1 MNEGRNELAMGQPE
15 WASPLM
21 EGLLLQTLD
30 SAVLGGGNSALASGW
45 FWLFAGGVVAKKK
58 DDGRSDG
65 RRPTLQD
72 VIRIRGAR
80 QHHLKNIDLD
90 IPRGKLVVVTGPSG
104 SGKSSLAFDTLYAEG
119 QRRYVESLSVYARQ
133 FLDQLEKPDVDSIE
147 GLSPAIAIEQRGGGL
162 NPRSTVATATEIYD
176 YLRVLWAAAG
186 IPHDPAT
193 GERLERMSAADI
205 VNALAAMEEG
215 TKVILLAPLPQEE
228 LGEPARVLGDLQRQG
243 YIRVRVDGE
252 VLEIEEAAAKWP
264 EFPGAVEIVVDRFV
278 IRAGV
283 ESRLADSVETALR
296 LCGAEARAAVQGP
309 GENRWRDLVFQT
321 SYRNARTG
329 FVVGDLSPKHFSFNS
344 HIGACEG
351 CEGLGTEMFCDPDL
365 LEEGADAEGT
375 LKRYREAKSE
385 ITRRK
390 LAKFMA
396 HRPCRVCG
404 GKRLKPE
411 WLAVKIEGGEKCR
424 VISDQFEEKRK
435 KGKQKPEYP
444 SSLITAHCSLIT
456 SSWLGIQDFCAL
468 GVADAMRWMEG
479 ISFEPGK
486 AEVCRRLAD
495 DVCKRLAFLEEVG
508 LDYLT
513 LERTSG
519 TLSGGEAQRIRLATQ
534 LGAGLS
540 GVIYVLDE
548 PSIGLHA
555 ADTGRLIGALLRLRD
570 LGNTVVVVEHD
581 EEIIRAADW
590 VIDLGPGAGAA
601 GGYVMAEGPP
611 MEIVSPT
618 GEWLRGRFK
627 RQESRAKKEER
638 GELGELV
645 IRGAREHNLR
655 NLDVVIPLGQLVC
668 LSGPSGSGKS
678 TLADSILRRAL
689 ARHFNGSG
697 ETPGKFDRIE
707 GLELIE
713 KCVVADQSAIGRSPR
728 SNPATFTG
736 VFDQV
741 RDLFT
746 KLKLSKQRGYGPSRF
761 SFNAAGG
768 RCERCQGNG
777 RLKIEM
783 HFLPDAWVACP
794 ACGGR
799 RFNRE
804 TLEVTFKGKSI
815 ADVLEMAVS
824 DAAVFFRAIPKI
836 FHILNILEELGLGY
850 LKLGQAA
857 NTLSGGEAQ
866 RLKLAVELARPQA
879 PHTLYLFDEPTT
891 GLHFGDVERLLAA
904 FMRLRE
910 AGHSVLVVEHHLDVI
925 AASDWVIELG
935 PGGGVHG
942 GNLVAEGAP
951 ALIREKN
958 NSPTGLAL
966 ARHGGR
972 H

>member
-1 MNEGRNELAMGQPE
+1 VDA
-15 WASPLM
+15 
-21 EGLLLQTLD
+21 
-30 SAVLGGGNSALASGW
+30 
-45 FWLFAGGVVAKKK
+45 
-58 DDGRSDG
+58 
-65 RRPTLQD
+65 
-72 VIRIRGAR
+72 IRIRGAR
-80 QHHLKNIDLD
+80 QHNLKNIDVD
-90 IPRGKLVVVTGPSG
+90 IPRGKLVVITGPSG
-104 SGKSSLAFDTLYAEG
+104 SGKSSLAFHTLYAEG

-186 IPHDPAT
+186 IPHDPVT

-205 VNALAAMEEG
+205 VNVLAALAEG
-215 TKVILLAPLPQEE
+215 TKVVLLAPLPKEE
-228 LGEPARVLGDLQRQG
+228 LGEPARLLGDLQRQG

-264 EFPGAVEIVVDRFV
+264 EFPAAVEIVVDRFV
-278 IRAGV
+278 IRPGV

-296 LCGAEARAAVQGP
+296 LCGAEARAAVQEP
-309 GENRWRDLVFQT
+309 GGDAWRDLAFQT
-321 SYRNARTG
+321 SYRNPRTG
-329 FVVGDLSPKHFSFNS
+329 FVVEEISPKHFSFNS
-344 HIGACEG
+344 HIGACEA
-351 CEGLGTEMFCDPDL
+351 CEGLGTEMFCDPAL
-365 LEEGADAEGT
+365 LAEGEDAEKT
-375 LKRYREAKSE
+375 LRRYREAKSE

-396 HRPCRVCG
+396 HRPCGVCG

-411 WLAVKIEGGEKCR
+411 WLAVKIQGGNIEHR
-424 VISDQFEEKRK
+424 TLNIERRREEK
-435 KGKQKPEYP
+435 EE
-444 SSLITAHCSLIT
+444 
-456 SSWLGIQDFCAL
+456 WLGIQDFCEL

-479 ISFEPGK
+479 FHPDPAK
-486 AEVCRRLAD
+486 AE
-495 DVCKRLAFLEEVG
+495 VCKRLASDVRTRLAFLMEVG

-513 LERTSG
+513 LQRTSG

-555 ADTGRLIGALLRLRD
+555 ADTARLIGALTRLRD

-590 VIDLGPGAGAA
+590 LIDIGPGAGAA
-601 GGYVMAEGPP
+601 GGELLAAGVPG
-611 MEIVSPT
+611 EIDSPT
-618 GEWLRGRFK
+618 GEWLRG
-627 RQESRAKKEER
+627 KKT
-638 GELGELV
+638 GETRRPVIAATAGELV

-655 NLDVVIPLGQLVC
+655 NLDVAIPLGRLVC

-678 TLADSILRRAL
+678 TLADDILRRAL

-697 ETPGKFDRIE
+697 EAPGKHDGIE
-707 GLELIE
+707 GLERIE
-713 KCVVADQSAIGRSPR
+713 KFVVADQSPIGRSPR

-736 VFDQV
+736 VFDLV

-746 KLKLSKQRGYGPSRF
+746 KLNLSKQRGYGPGRF

-783 HFLPDAWVACP
+783 HFLPDAWVPCP
-794 ACGGR
+794 ACNGR

-804 TLEVTFKGKSI
+804 TLEVTYKGKSI
-815 ADVLEMAVS
+815 AEVLALSVS
-824 DAAVFFRAIPKI
+824 EARAFFRPIPKI
-836 FHILNILEELGLGY
+836 HRILETLEDLGLEY
-850 LKLGQAA
+850 LQLGQPA

-866 RLKLAVELARPQA
+866 RLKLAVELAKPQA

-891 GLHFGDVERLLAA
+891 GLHFGDVEKLLAA
-904 FMRLRE
+904 FLRLRD
-910 AGHSVLVVEHHLDVI
+910 AGHSVLVVEHQLDVI

-935 PGGGVHG
+935 PGGGIHG
-942 GNLVAEGAP
+942 GLLVAEGPPDA
-951 ALIREKN
+951 IRKN
-958 NSPTGLAL
+958 KKSPTGRAL
-966 ARHGGR
+966 AARH
-972 H
+972 

>member
-1 MNEGRNELAMGQPE
+1 MGRG
-15 WASPLM
+15 
-21 EGLLLQTLD
+21 D
-30 SAVLGGGNSALASGW
+30 SSW
-45 FWLFAGGVVAKKK
+45 GVAAKKK
-58 DDGRSDG
+58 EDGKGDG
-65 RRPTLQD
+65 RRPTLRD

-205 VNALAAMEEG
+205 VNALAAMKEG
-215 TKVILLAPLPQEE
+215 TKVVLLAPLPQEE
-228 LGEPARVLGDLQRQG
+228 LGEPARLLGDLQRQG

-264 EFPGAVEIVVDRFV
+264 EFPSAVEIVVDRFV

-296 LCGAEARAAVQGP
+296 LCGAEARAAVQEP
-309 GENRWRDLVFQT
+309 GEDAWRDLVFQT
-321 SYRNARTG
+321 SYRNLRTG
-329 FVVGDLSPKHFSFNS
+329 FMVEDLSPKHFSFNS

-365 LEEGADAEGT
+365 LEEGADAEGV
-375 LKRYREAKSE
+375 LRRYREAKSE

-411 WLAVKIEGGEKCR
+411 WLAVKIEGKRPEAR
-424 VISDQFEEKRK
+424 DQKQDEEGTAKAQRSRRDAEDEV
-435 KGKQKPEYP
+435 GSQRNAENDSSRSTLNSQPST
-444 SSLITAHCSLIT
+444 SSLL
-456 SSWLGIQDFCAL
+456 LGIQDFCAL
-468 GVADAMRWMEG
+468 GVADAMQWIEG

-495 DVCKRLAFLEEVG
+495 DVRKRLAFLEEVG

-601 GGYVMAEGPP
+601 GGYVMGEGPP

-618 GEWLRGRFK
+618 GEWLRDRNQ
-627 RQESRAKKEER
+627 RQESRDKKEKV
-638 GELGELV
+638 GELV
-645 IRGAREHNLR
+645 IRGAREHNLK
-655 NLDVVIPLGQLVC
+655 NLDVVIPLGCLVC

-697 ETPGKFDRIE
+697 EPPGMFDRIE
-707 GLELIE
+707 GLGLIE

-746 KLKLSKQRGYGPSRF
+746 KLKLSKQRGYGASRF

-783 HFLPDAWVACP
+783 HFLPDAWVVCP
-794 ACGGR
+794 ACSGR

-815 ADVLEMAVS
+815 ADVLEMSVS

-866 RLKLAVELARPQA
+866 RLKLAVEMARPQA

-891 GLHFGDVERLLAA
+891 GLHFGDAERLLAA
-904 FMRLRE
+904 FMRLRD

-935 PGGGVHG
+935 PGGGIHG
-942 GNLVAEGAP
+942 GNLVAVGPP
-951 ALIREKN
+951 AVIQKN
-958 NSPTGLAL
+958 KKSPTGQAL
-966 ARHGGR
+966 ARHER
-972 H
+972 KL

>member
-1 MNEGRNELAMGQPE
+1 MGLGSFPQ
-15 WASPLM
+15 
-21 EGLLLQTLD
+21 GD
-30 SAVLGGGNSALASGW
+30 SSGGVAAKRKTDDGKGDGGGP
-45 FWLFAGGVVAKKK
+45 AGK
-58 DDGRSDG
+58 DDRH
-65 RRPTLQD
+65 RRPLLRE

-80 QHHLKNIDLD
+80 QHHLKNLDLD
-90 IPRGKLVVVTGPSG
+90 IPKGKLVVVTGPSG

-186 IPHDPAT
+186 IPHDPET

-215 TKVILLAPLPQEE
+215 TKVVLLAPLPKEE
-228 LGEPARVLGDLQRQG
+228 LGEPERLLGDLRRQG

-252 VLEIEEAAAKWP
+252 VLEIEEAAAGWP

-278 IRAGV
+278 IRPGV

-296 LCGAEARAAVQGP
+296 LCGAEARAAVQVP
-309 GENRWRDLVFQT
+309 GADGWRDLVFQT
-321 SYRNARTG
+321 SYRNPRTG
-329 FVVGDLSPKHFSFNS
+329 FMVGDLSPKHFSFNS

-365 LEEGADAEGT
+365 LEEGADAEGA

-396 HRPCRVCG
+396 HRACGVCG
-404 GKRLKPE
+404 GKRLKAE
-411 WLAVKIEGGEKCR
+411 WLAVKILGGGKEFTAETQR
-424 VISDQFEEKRK
+424 SQRDAEEKE
-435 KGKQKPEYP
+435 GSSSSQP
-444 SSLITAHCSLIT
+444 STLNSQQDGV
-456 SSWLGIQDFCAL
+456 WLGIQDFCAL

-479 ISFEPGK
+479 FQPDASM
-486 AEVCRRLAD
+486 AEVCRRLAS
-495 DVCKRLAFLEEVG
+495 DVRGRLAFLEEVG

-601 GGYVMAEGPP
+601 GGYVMAEGRPL
-611 MEIVSPT
+611 EIVSPT
-618 GEWLRGRFK
+618 GDWLRGRKECRVISDQWEEK
-627 RQESRAKKEER
+627 R
-638 GELGELV
+638 GELV
-645 IRGAREHNLR
+645 IRGAREHNLK
-655 NLDVVIPLGQLVC
+655 NLDVVIPLGRLVC

-736 VFDQV
+736 VFDQI

-815 ADVLEMAVS
+815 AEVLEMAVS

-904 FMRLRE
+904 FGRLRD

-935 PGGGVHG
+935 PGGGAHG
-942 GNLVAEGAP
+942 GNLVAAGPP
-951 ALIREKN
+951 AAIRKN
-958 NSPTGLAL
+958 KHSPTGLAL
-966 ARHGGR
+966 ARHDR
-972 H
+972 KL

>member
-1 MNEGRNELAMGQPE
+1 MNWRFLR
-15 WASPLM
+15 
-21 EGLLLQTLD
+21 
-30 SAVLGGGNSALASGW
+30 NSALAT
-45 FWLFAGGVVAKKK
+45 GGADLLSERVDA
-58 DDGRSDG
+58 
-65 RRPTLQD
+65 
-72 VIRIRGAR
+72 IRIRGAR
-80 QHHLKNIDLD
+80 QHNLKNIDVD
-90 IPRGKLVVVTGPSG
+90 IPRGKFVVITGPSG
-104 SGKSSLAFDTLYAEG
+104 SGKSSLAFHTLYAEG

-186 IPHDPAT
+186 IPHDPET

-205 VNALAAMEEG
+205 VNVLAAMEEG
-215 TKVILLAPLPQEE
+215 TKVVLLAPLPKEE
-228 LGEPARVLGDLQRQG
+228 LGEPERLLMDLQRQG

-264 EFPGAVEIVVDRFV
+264 EQPVAVEIVVDRFV
-278 IRAGV
+278 IRPGV

-296 LCGAEARAAVQGP
+296 LCGAEARAAIQEPEADG
-309 GENRWRDLVFQT
+309 WRDLAFQT
-321 SYRNARTG
+321 SYRNPRTG
-329 FVVGDLSPKHFSFNS
+329 FVMEELSPKHFSFNS
-344 HIGACEG
+344 HLGACEA
-351 CEGLGTEMFCDPDL
+351 CEGLGTEMYCDPVL
-365 LEEGADAEGT
+365 LGEGEDAEKT

-385 ITRRK
+385 ITRRR

-396 HRPCRVCG
+396 HRPCGVCG
-404 GKRLKPE
+404 GKRLRPE
-411 WLAVKIEGGEKCR
+411 WLAVKIEGGKKINAEAQRSQRGAEEEDEGNIKHR
-424 VISDQFEEKRK
+424 TPNIERRSEEKEFSNSQFPTTNSQPD
-435 KGKQKPEYP
+435 GE
-444 SSLITAHCSLIT
+444 
-456 SSWLGIQDFCAL
+456 WLGIQDFCEL
-468 GVADAMRWMEG
+468 GVADAMRWIEG
-479 ISFEPGK
+479 IRFEPAK
-486 AEVCRRLAD
+486 AEICRRLAG
-495 DVCKRLAFLEEVG
+495 DVRKRLAFLEEVG

-513 LERTSG
+513 LQRKSG

-555 ADTGRLIGALLRLRD
+555 ADTARLIRALTRLRD

-590 VIDLGPGAGAA
+590 LIDIGPGAGAA
-601 GGYVMAEGPP
+601 GGELLGAGLPG
-611 MEIVSPT
+611 EIDSPT
-618 GEWLRGRFK
+618 GEWLRNKCRVINDQWQGK
-627 RQESRAKKEER
+627 NEES
-638 GELGELV
+638 GQLV

-655 NLDVVIPLGQLVC
+655 NLNVAIPLGRLVC
-668 LSGPSGSGKS
+668 LTGPSGSGKS
-678 TLADSILRRAL
+678 TLADDILRRVL

-697 ETPGKFDRIE
+697 EAPGAHDGID

-713 KCVVADQSAIGRSPR
+713 KCVVADQSPIGRSPR

-736 VFDQV
+736 VFDLV

-746 KLKLSKQRGYGPSRF
+746 KLNLSKQRGYGPGRF

-783 HFLPDAWVACP
+783 HFLPDAWVPCP
-794 ACGGR
+794 ACNGR

-804 TLEVTFKGKSI
+804 TLEVTYKGKSI
-815 ADVLEMAVS
+815 AEVLALSVT
-824 DAAVFFRAIPKI
+824 DARVFFRPIPKI
-836 FHILNILEELGLGY
+836 HRILTTLEDLGLGY
-850 LKLGQAA
+850 LQLGQPA

-891 GLHFGDVERLLAA
+891 GLHFGDVEKLMTA
-904 FMRLRE
+904 FFQLRD

-925 AASDWVIELG
+925 AAADWVIELG
-935 PGGGVHG
+935 PGGGIHG
-942 GNLVAEGAP
+942 GTLVAAGPPSA
-951 ALIREKN
+951 IQKRRK
-958 NSPTGLAL
+958 SPTGQAL
-966 ARHGGR
+966 AAYSSRR
-972 H
+972 M

>member
-1 MNEGRNELAMGQPE
+1 
-15 WASPLM
+15 S
-21 EGLLLQTLD
+21 
-30 SAVLGGGNSALASGW
+30 
-45 FWLFAGGVVAKKK
+45 GGVAAKRKSEGVK
-58 DDGRSDG
+58 SDG
-65 RRPTLQD
+65 RGPTFQD

-90 IPRGKLVVVTGPSG
+90 IPKGKLVVVTGPSG

-186 IPHDPAT
+186 IPHDPET

-215 TKVILLAPLPQEE
+215 TKVVLLAPLPKEE
-228 LGEPARVLGDLQRQG
+228 LGEPERLLGDLQRQG

-252 VLEIEEAAAKWP
+252 VLEIEEAARAWP

-278 IRAGV
+278 IRPGV

-309 GENRWRDLVFQT
+309 GADAWRDLVFQT
-321 SYRNARTG
+321 SYRNPRTG
-329 FVVGDLSPKHFSFNS
+329 FMVGDLSPKHFSFNS
-344 HIGACEG
+344 HLGACEA

-365 LEEGADAEGT
+365 LEEGVDAEAT

-396 HRPCRVCG
+396 HRACRVCK

-411 WLAVKIEGGEKCR
+411 WLAVKIEGKSPEARVQKQEEEGTAEARRSQRDAEGENIEHR
-424 VISDQFEEKRK
+424 TSNIERRSEEKGSSNYQPSTLNSQPD
-435 KGKQKPEYP
+435 GK
-444 SSLITAHCSLIT
+444 
-456 SSWLGIQDFCAL
+456 WLGIQDFCAL

-479 ISFEPGK
+479 FQPDASK
-486 AEVCRRLAD
+486 AEVCKRLAS
-495 DVCKRLAFLEEVG
+495 DVRARLAFLEEVG

-601 GGYVMAEGPP
+601 GGSVLAEGPP
-611 MEIVSPT
+611 LEIVSPT
-618 GEWLRGRFK
+618 GEWLRGRVQ
-627 RQESRAKKEER
+627 RQESRDKKEEC
-638 GELGELV
+638 GELV
-645 IRGAREHNLR
+645 IRGAREHNLK
-655 NLDVVIPLGQLVC
+655 NLDVVIPLGRLVC

-736 VFDQV
+736 VFDQI

-904 FMRLRE
+904 FMRLRD

-935 PGGGVHG
+935 PGGGIHG
-942 GNLVAEGAP
+942 GNLVATGPP
-951 ALIREKN
+951 AAIRKN
-958 NSPTGLAL
+958 KNSPTGQAL
-966 ARHGGR
+966 ARHER
-972 H
+972 KH